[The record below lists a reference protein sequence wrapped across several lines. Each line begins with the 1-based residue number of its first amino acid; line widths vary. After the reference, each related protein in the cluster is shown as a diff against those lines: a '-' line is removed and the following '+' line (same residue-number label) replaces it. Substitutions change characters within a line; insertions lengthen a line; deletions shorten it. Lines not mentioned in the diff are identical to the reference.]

1 MLIDVASIV
10 FVCVTVNHLGLISAI
25 EEVTGKKLPIVNC
38 PKCLTFWITMGYCC
52 DQITVCSVSWAITI
66 LATSFLA
73 SYSALWLELLEGYID
88 TLYMKLYEKITKADT
103 DNTVTT
109 DANDGYSAGSVSE
122 L

>member
-52 DQITVCSVSWAITI
+52 DQVTAYSVSWAITI

-88 TLYMKLYEKITKADT
+88 TLYIKIYEKIYNSAADTPASDT
-103 DNTVTT
+103 DN
-109 DANDGYSAGSVSE
+109 GHSAGSVS
-122 L
+122 